1 MNRPDASM
9 TLLRDLQEGALEPEY
24 RQGSRRPPSR
34 LRFGF
39 TVTLL
44 VLLITVAALQ
54 TTRGAGTAADQRA
67 QLLERI
73 ASARTQQAEL
83 SARVT
88 SLEGEI
94 RDLGDA
100 AIGDPAEQQRQEALE
115 AVTGAVAVTGEGV
128 IVEVGDA
135 PGASNAQGLV
145 LDSDLTRLVNG
156 LWEAGAE
163 AVSINGQRLT
173 VLTPIRSAGAAITV
187 DYVSL
192 SPPYTLQAIGDPA
205 TLPARF
211 NETDAAQ
218 WWHYLTQNYGLTLSI
233 KVSEDDLE
241 LPADSGM
248 TLRYAER
255 G

>member
-1 MNRPDASM
+1 MH
-9 TLLRDLQEGALEPEY
+9 
-24 RQGSRRPPSR
+24 
-34 LRFGF
+34 
-39 TVTLL
+39 V
-44 VLLITVAALQ
+44 
-54 TTRGAGTAADQRA
+54 RG
-67 QLLERI
+67 
-73 ASARTQQAEL
+73 
-83 SARVT
+83 
-88 SLEGEI
+88 GEV
-94 RDLGDA
+94 R
-100 AIGDPAEQQRQEALE
+100 
-115 AVTGAVAVTGEGV
+115 VAVEGPGIV
-128 IVEVGDA
+128 VEVSDA
-135 PGASNAQGLV
+135 PGADGTSGLV

-156 LWEAGAE
+156 LWAAGAE
-163 AVSINGQRLT
+163 AISVNGRRLT

-192 SPPYTLQAIGDPA
+192 SPPYTLQAIGNPA

>member
-24 RQGSRRPPSR
+24 REGSRRPPSR

-83 SARVT
+83 SALVT

-100 AIGDPAEQQRQEALE
+100 
-115 AVTGAVAVTGEGV
+115 
-128 IVEVGDA
+128 
-135 PGASNAQGLV
+135 
-145 LDSDLTRLVNG
+145 
-156 LWEAGAE
+156 
-163 AVSINGQRLT
+163 
-173 VLTPIRSAGAAITV
+173 
-187 DYVSL
+187 
-192 SPPYTLQAIGDPA
+192 AIGDPA